1 MKDKYIVEYNVRNF
15 MEMRF
20 GRARI
25 FILRS

>member
-20 GRARI
+20 GMASI